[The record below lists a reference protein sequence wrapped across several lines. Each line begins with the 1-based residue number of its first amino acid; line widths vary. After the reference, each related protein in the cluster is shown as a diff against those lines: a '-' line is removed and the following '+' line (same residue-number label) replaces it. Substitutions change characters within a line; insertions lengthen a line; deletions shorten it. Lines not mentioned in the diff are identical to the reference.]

1 MYQTLFYGN
10 VKTYDEN
17 ENDLSWEK
25 TKISAFGKS
34 FYVFLAVTGDKT
46 IIKPTMDRHWCPWAC
61 CQNSEKYGYHQLEY
75 EDLFGFSEHCG
86 NFDQNKMID
95 ITDKINKSILIN

>member
-1 MYQTLFYGN
+1 MYQTVFYGN
-10 VKTYDEN
+10 IKTYDEN
-17 ENDLSWEK
+17 ENELSWEK
-25 TKISAFGKS
+25 KS
-34 FYVFLAVTGDKT
+34 ILASCKLFDVLLAVTGNRT
-46 IIKPTMDRHWCPWAC
+46 IIKPTMDMDLCPWPC
-61 CQNSEKYGYHQLEY
+61 CQNTEKYGYHQLEY